1 MKEKPSYYAVLTADV
16 RYDERLNANAKLL
29 YAEITALSEK
39 TGQCWAS
46 DNYFSELYG
55 VTTRTVQNWLKE
67 LENRGYIK
75 RDVIYKENSKEIEK
89 RYITIANKALK
100 NTSVPYRKN
109 LQYPTENNFVDN
121 TTRVNTT
128 RVNKTYG
135 QIENFNEF
143 WKEYPNKKNKKK
155 AKDKYLK
162 DVDKE
167 LHQIIMNDLRV
178 RKKSK
183 DWTKEDGIYIP
194 HPTTYLNGERWN
206 DEIETNTNTSIYDTP
221 IL

>member
-100 NTSVPYRKN
+100 NASVPYRKN
-109 LQYPTENNFVDN
+109 LHNPTENNFVDN

-135 QIENFNEF
+135 QIEDFNEF
-143 WKEYPNKKNKKK
+143 WKE
-155 AKDKYLK
+155 
-162 DVDKE
+162 
-167 LHQIIMNDLRV
+167 
-178 RKKSK
+178 
-183 DWTKEDGIYIP
+183 
-194 HPTTYLNGERWN
+194 
-206 DEIETNTNTSIYDTP
+206 
-221 IL
+221 